1 MPLPLYHRKILIGAL
16 LFCLLIIT
24 FCIRIQGVGHL
35 SNLQFTGNDAYLY
48 HWQAGI
54 ISEHGRLPARR
65 AQEAAEE
72 AQEAADLA
80 KEAADVAKK
89 AADVAQETADEA
101 EADYKVAAGAYLEAI
116 RTYLDAYKVYLDCK
130 ENCDSGTGDCGTG
143 DCG

>member
-1 MPLPLYHRKILIGAL
+1 MPLPLYQRKILIGAL

-54 ISEHGRLPARR
+54 ISEHGRLPVT
-65 AQEAAEE
+65 
-72 AQEAADLA
+72 

-89 AADVAQETADEA
+89 AADVAQELADLAQETADEA
-101 EADYKVAAGAYLEAI
+101 EADYKVAAGAYLEAVG
-116 RTYLDAYKVYLDCK
+116 TYLDAYKVYLDCK
-130 ENCDSGTGDCGTG
+130 ENCDCGTG

>member
-1 MPLPLYHRKILIGAL
+1 MPLPLYQRKILIGAL

-65 AQEAAEE
+65 AK
-72 AQEAADLA
+72 EAADVA
-80 KEAADVAKK
+80 KEAADVAKLK
-89 AADVAQETADEA
+89 P
-101 EADYKVAAGAYLEAI
+101 LM
-116 RTYLDAYKVYLDCK
+116 
-130 ENCDSGTGDCGTG
+130 
-143 DCG
+143 

>member
-1 MPLPLYHRKILIGAL
+1 MPLPLYQRKILIGAL

-65 AQEAAEE
+65 A
-72 AQEAADLA
+72 

-89 AADVAQETADEA
+89 AADVAQELADLAQETADEA
-101 EADYKVAAGAYLEAI
+101 EADYKVAAGAYLEAVG
-116 RTYLDAYKVYLDCK
+116 TYLDAYKVYLDCK
-130 ENCDSGTGDCGTG
+130 ENCDCGTG

>member
-1 MPLPLYHRKILIGAL
+1 MPLPLYQRKILIGAL

-24 FCIRIQGVGHL
+24 FCIRIQGTGHL

-54 ISEHGRLPARR
+54 VSEHGRLPARR
-65 AQEAAEE
+65 
-72 AQEAADLA
+72 A

-89 AADVAQETADEA
+89 AADVAQELADLAQETADEA

-130 ENCDSGTGDCGTG
+130 ENCDCGTGDCGTG

>member
-65 AQEAAEE
+65 A
-72 AQEAADLA
+72 

-89 AADVAQETADEA
+89 AADVAQELADLAQETADEA
-101 EADYKVAAGAYLEAI
+101 EADYKVAAGAYLEAVG
-116 RTYLDAYKVYLDCK
+116 TYLDAYKVYLDCK
-130 ENCDSGTGDCGTG
+130 ENCDCGTG